1 MKKSTLPF
9 AGKGLFAAKDFEEGE
24 VVTISPTMV
33 VPKDETAAVG
43 LSSDTIIQNYCMSLP
58 NVSSVVLFPFGLSA
72 LANHARGERANIAP
86 EWHWWTEE
94 EKVSKTA
101 MSLASLRAAPFAQLD
116 IAYRAT
122 RRVSQGEELMFD
134 YGDEWANAWTRHLGD
149 LNQWSMKRAWIEH
162 AEANHAH
169 PYSRLGR
176 AERPRFLSFIG
187 APDHLLLP
195 TWRDTLSESQS
206 PEPVS
211 EECSI
216 SHPIFE
222 TQDIANSTASASAS
236 ASAAAVEIGYEMEVD
251 SSGSVINAI
260 LRHS

>member
-1 MKKSTLPF
+1 VKKSTLSF

-33 VPKDETAAVG
+33 VPKDEAAAVG
-43 LSSDTIIQNYCMSLP
+43 HSSDTIIQNYCMSLP

-72 LANHARGERANIAP
+72 LANHARGERANIGP

-94 EKVSKTA
+94 EKESKTA

-122 RRVSQGEELMFD
+122 RRISQGEELMFD

-187 APDHLLLP
+187 APVHLLLP
-195 TWRDTLSESQS
+195 TWRDSLSESQPS
-206 PEPVS
+206 ELLSEDSSVS
-211 EECSI
+211 QS
-216 SHPIFE
+216 IFE
-222 TQDIANSTASASAS
+222 TQDVANSTASG
-236 ASAAAVEIGYEMEVD
+236 SAAASAVEIGYEMEVD